1 MNRHIISLAVMLAAS
16 LTLSARNT
24 SPDNLQAVKISGL
37 DVYRHNNRMNVE
49 FVVDISNIEL
59 GKNQQIIYTPTLIS
73 KEGSESIA
81 FDKIVLNGRNIA
93 IMEERSPRTRVSGA
107 SESVRRMNGSVQSVR
122 YSTTLPYYA
131 WMDNS
136 VLYLSEDLCGCG
148 ELKTQQRREL
158 INFGLSPEA
167 TRELTLFIEP
177 EIEEPKIRHEK
188 GSASVD
194 FVVNEYTIL
203 PDYHNNRTEIAKI
216 ISTIDL
222 VRNDSN
228 VEITAIDIHGYASPE
243 DTYEHNT
250 FLADN
255 RTKAL
260 TDYVKGLYDI
270 PANIFSTTYTPEDWA
285 GLREYVAGS
294 SLEHRQEILDIID
307 DTTLEPDTKDWRIK
321 GRYPEEYNSLL
332 QTVFPVL
339 RRSDYTISYIV
350 RPFSAQEALGVM
362 KVNPKQ
368 VSLYEMFWAAQSL
381 GINTDAYNEVIMLA
395 VETYPE
401 EPVAN
406 YNAAIVAVNQGD
418 YDAAV
423 RYLDKVPESAKTLNI
438 KGVVALNTG
447 NIDAARDFFRKSA
460 DLGLPDA
467 ARNLELL
474 EGVNLLQNR

>member
-1 MNRHIISLAVMLAAS
+1 MNRYIISFAAMLAS
-16 LTLSARNT
+16 SITLSARNLG
-24 SPDNLQAVKISGL
+24 PDNLQAVKISGL
-37 DVYRHNNRMNVE
+37 DVYRHNNSVNVE
-49 FVVDISNIEL
+49 FLVDISDIQL
-59 GKNQQIIYTPTLIS
+59 GKNQQLIYTPVLYS
-73 KEGSESIA
+73 KENSQSIA

-93 IMEERSPRTRVSGA
+93 IMEERSPKTRVAGA
-107 SESVRRMNGSVQSVR
+107 AQSVRRINGSSQTVK

-148 ELKTQQRREL
+148 DLKTQERREL
-158 INFGLSPEA
+158 RSFGLSPEA
-167 TRELTLFIEP
+167 TRQLSLFVEP

-250 FLADN
+250 FLAEN

-260 TDYVKGLYDI
+260 TEYVKGLYNI
-270 PANIFSTTYTPEDWA
+270 PANIFTTSSTPEDWE
-285 GLREYVAGS
+285 GLREYVAS
-294 SLEHRQEILDIID
+294 SDMAHRQEILAIID
-307 DTTLEPDTKDWRIK
+307 DNSLLPDTKDWRIK

-339 RRSDYTISYIV
+339 RRSDYIISYIV
-350 RPFSAQEALGVM
+350 RPFSAQEALEVM
-362 KVNPKQ
+362 KVAPKQ

-381 GINTDAYNEVIMLA
+381 GINTAEYNDVILLA
-395 VETYPE
+395 VETYPD

-406 YNAAIVAVNQGD
+406 YNAAIVAVNQGS
-418 YDAAV
+418 YEAAL

-438 KGVVALNTG
+438 RGVVALNTG
-447 NIDAARDFFRKSA
+447 DITTARDYFRKSA
-460 DLGLPDA
+460 ELGLSDA

-474 EGVNLLQNR
+474 EGVSLLQNR